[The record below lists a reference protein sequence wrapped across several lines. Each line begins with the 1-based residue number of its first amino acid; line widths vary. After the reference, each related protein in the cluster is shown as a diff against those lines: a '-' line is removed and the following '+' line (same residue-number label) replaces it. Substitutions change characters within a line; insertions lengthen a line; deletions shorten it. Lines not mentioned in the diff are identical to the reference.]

1 MLSQIYFTD
10 FKYCLY
16 TRKIILSATGTLH
29 IYPCDIIDT
38 EYIIRKIQAVI
49 FNIWH
54 VRIATVAKTWQQ
66 PRLPAMKKASL
77 QEGVVR
83 EEQS

>member
-1 MLSQIYFTD
+1 MLPQIYFID

-16 TRKIILSATGTLH
+16 TRKFILSASGTLH
-29 IYPCDIIDT
+29 IYLCDIINT
-38 EYIIRKIQAVI
+38 KYIIWKIQVVT

>member
-1 MLSQIYFTD
+1 MVT
-10 FKYCLY
+10 
-16 TRKIILSATGTLH
+16 
-29 IYPCDIIDT
+29 
-38 EYIIRKIQAVI
+38 

-77 QEGVVR
+77 QEGVVL